1 MRHPRLLGRLLAAAA
16 ALLLALVP
24 AHAGTGAAP
33 IDERAITLTLNV
45 APAPLGSDT
54 TGDGSAARPY
64 ASLRR
69 ALAVAQPRKIAGT
82 GVRVLLAPG
91 VYREGS
97 PTDNWAVQFNFG
109 VAQSTSAPLVVE
121 GAGWDPAAPRNT
133 SDVII
138 SGSEDWSGG
147 WTRNPDGTWSRDW
160 PHAFGVPT
168 HSYPFGVSDALLR
181 RELVHVDGQTYYQIN
196 PPNYTNRSGVV
207 GSATEGDP
215 GNPNNVNGGRLTPT
229 EGSFWVTD
237 AVLSGTT
244 VTTMGRITIRPPAA
258 APADFDLNRS
268 GRLVEVTTKRNLLQL
283 WLGAQSAN
291 PTNVVLRNLTFQH
304 AGGGYALL
312 AQHQN
317 NLLIEDCRFIK
328 NKRTGFTVL
337 PGRNVTLR
345 RVDSSDNGENGA
357 GITSVQNGLLVECS
371 FNRNSRQSEI
381 VGLTGWSVC
390 GIKFYTTA
398 GDNVAITALRCEARD
413 NRSTGFWWDTGN
425 VECEMFDS
433 ISVNNST
440 NGTFIEANN
449 SAENNYESVGA
460 GSLGIAGIPRLG
472 ARPTVTVRRSV
483 FAGNRPAPGT
493 EAYRAARGRG
503 IFFSENENAVIEDS
517 VIVDNDLQ
525 IATYDNTRGENRNFT
540 FRRNVVAAQ
549 TPAQRLYHVGST
561 WDSAETL
568 TVRNSA
574 NRVVAT
580 FKGGWYAFFDGLS
593 GTTNDNL
600 YFAASPT
607 PFLNRSQRW
616 GTDKWTTQPA
626 NTTPALDLA
635 GWRAAHS
642 ANASNAFAD
651 KAVDSRSRLV
661 VGAYA
666 GQPLV
671 VVEAALTTLPTSAGP
686 TDAFT
691 VHRVG
696 RDWSAPLIINYRTGG
711 EAEAGTDYA
720 ALTGTL
726 TIPAGARS
734 AALRVTPHV
743 RAGATA
749 PRTLR
754 VQLVEGGDRYLVTG
768 EAAAEIALAP
778 ARVGSSRLTNL
789 SVRTTLAASEV
800 LTVGFALTGGPKS
813 LLLRAAGPSLSG
825 FGVTGFMADPA
836 LTVYSGPALVAAN
849 DNWLGDLRSAAL
861 AATVGAFALAS
872 PGSLDAALVR
882 SLVGNHTAQI
892 SGPAAGNLIFEA
904 YDAAPDDVARLTN
917 LSALNHVGADPLI
930 AGFTV
935 SGDTPKRLLV
945 RGAGPS
951 LAAAGVARPL
961 ADPRLEV
968 FDAAGRRIAEND
980 NYDAGLVPVF
990 ASVGAFPFVR
1000 AASDAALVVNV
1011 PPGSYT
1017 AQISG
1022 VAGATGPALVEIYE
1036 LP

>member
-1 MRHPRLLGRLLAAAA
+1 MLVRPSLLLV
-16 ALLLALVP
+16 ALLTACAV
-24 AHAGTGAAP
+24 AVAGTGAGP
-33 IDERAITLTLNV
+33 IDERAITLTLHV
-45 APAPLGSDT
+45 APAPLGHDT
-54 TGDGSAARPY
+54 SGDGSTARPY

-82 GVRVLLAPG
+82 GVRVVLAPG
-91 VYREGS
+91 TYREGS
-97 PTDNWAVQFNFG
+97 PADNWAVAFNFG
-109 VAQSTSAPLVVE
+109 VAQSTSAPLVIE

-133 SDVII
+133 GAVII

-147 WTRNPDGTWSRDW
+147 WTKNSDGTWSRDW
-160 PHAFGVPT
+160 PYAFGVPA
-168 HSYPFGVSDALLR
+168 HSFPFGVSDALLR
-181 RELVHVDGQTYYQIN
+181 RELVHVDGRTFYQIN

-215 GNPNNVNGGRLTPT
+215 GNPNNVNGGRLTPD
-229 EGSFWVTD
+229 EGAFWVTD
-237 AVLSGTT
+237 AVLSGPT

-258 APADFDLNRS
+258 APADYDLNQP
-268 GRLVEVTTKRNLLQL
+268 GRLVEVTTKRSLLQI
-283 WLGAQSAN
+283 WLGAQSAT

-304 AGGGYALL
+304 AGGQYSALI
-312 AQHQN
+312 QHQN

-328 NKRTGFTVL
+328 NKRSGLTVL

-345 RVDSSDNGENGA
+345 RVDVSDNGENGG
-357 GITSVQNGLLVECS
+357 GITSVQNALLVECS
-371 FNRNSRQSEI
+371 FNRNARQAEI

-390 GIKFYTTA
+390 GIKFYTTS
-398 GDNVAITALRCEARD
+398 GDNIGITVLRSEARH
-413 NRSTGFWWDTGN
+413 NRATGFWWDTGN
-425 VECEMFDS
+425 VECEMIDS

-449 SAENNYESVGA
+449 SSENNYESVGA

-483 FAGNRPAPGT
+483 LANSRPAPGT
-493 EAYRAARGRG
+493 ESYRTTKGRG
-503 IFFSENENAVIEDS
+503 VFFSENENAVIEDS
-517 VIVDNDLQ
+517 VIADNDLQ
-525 IATYDNTRGENRNFT
+525 IATYDNTRGENRHFV
-540 FRRNVVAAQ
+540 FRRNLIAAQ
-549 TPAQRLYHVGST
+549 TPAQRIFHVGST

-580 FKGGWYAFFDGLS
+580 FKGGWYALFDGLS

-600 YFAASPT
+600 YFAGTPT

-616 GTDKWTTQPA
+616 GTDRWTTQPA

-635 GWRAAHS
+635 GWRAAHT
-642 ANASNAFAD
+642 ANPNNAFTD

-661 VGAYA
+661 VAPWG

-671 VVEAALTTLPTSAGP
+671 VAEALLGTLLASGGP
-686 TDAFT
+686 TDAF
-691 VHRVG
+691 VIHRVG
-696 RDWSAPLIINYRTGG
+696 LDWSAPLTVACRTAGD
-711 EAEAGTDYA
+711 AVAGTDYA
-720 ALTGTL
+720 ALPGTI

-734 AALRVTPHV
+734 TTVRVTPLA
-743 RAGATA
+743 RPGTAAAT

-754 VQLVEGGDRYLVTG
+754 LQIIDDPARYILAG
-768 EAAAEIALAP
+768 AATAEIALAAP
-778 ARVGSSRLTNL
+778 RVGSSRLTNL
-789 SVRTTLAASEV
+789 SVRTTLAANEV
-800 LTVGFALTGGPKS
+800 LTVGFALTGGAKS
-813 LLLRAAGPSLSG
+813 LLLRAAGPGLAR
-825 FGVTGFMADPA
+825 FGVSGFMADPA

-849 DNWLGDLRSAAL
+849 DNWIGDLRTANVAA
-861 AATVGAFALAS
+861 AVGAFALGS

-892 SGPAAGNLIFEA
+892 SGPAAGNLLFEA

-935 SGDTPKRLLV
+935 AGDVPKRLLV

-951 LAAAGVARPL
+951 LTVAGVPRPL
-961 ADPRLEV
+961 SDPRLEV
-968 FDAAGRRIAEND
+968 FDAAGRRIADND
-980 NYDAGLVPVF
+980 NYDAGLIPVF
-990 ASVGAFPFVR
+990 ASVGAFPFSAS
-1000 AASDAALVVNV
+1000 AADAALVVNV

-1017 AQISG
+1017 AQITG
-1022 VAGATGPALVEIYE
+1022 VGGATGPALVEVYE